1 MDSTPMVVDQ
11 PPEAARVN
19 LTAETDALS
28 ITHSEVNKILD
39 LDKTLEEDWME
50 GVDDTSERPPAQP
63 NLAGMIATSSQPSTA
78 PGLQPEVLATALA
91 RGWNALGQPSQQ
103 DRDQFLRDF
112 SLRSQGDRAGI
123 HRLFSY
129 PTDIYGIPKKFS
141 FLHQAGLRKKG

>member
-1 MDSTPMVVDQ
+1 METQDVEMDSTPMVVDQ

-63 NLAGMIATSSQPSTA
+63 NLAGMIATNSQPSTA
-78 PGLQPEVLATALA
+78 PGLT
-91 RGWNALGQPSQQ
+91 RTG
-103 DRDQFLRDF
+103 
-112 SLRSQGDRAGI
+112 
-123 HRLFSY
+123 
-129 PTDIYGIPKKFS
+129 
-141 FLHQAGLRKKG
+141 